1 MGKLTDDM
9 TRLADEILTMDG
21 SRNNFIKG
29 IQNEV
34 KQKADETRQFIKE
47 VRNGFISGIQDEVK
61 QKADE
66 TRQFLKEFRNDM
78 NGAHEAFFGRKPSFA
93 FGGKPSRKKKTVQE
107 M

>member
-34 KQKADETRQFIKE
+34 KQKADETRQFIT
-47 VRNGFISGIQDEVK
+47 D
-61 QKADE
+61 
-66 TRQFLKEFRNDM
+66 FRSDM
-78 NGAHEAFFGRKPSFA
+78 NSAHEAFFGTKNS

>member
-9 TRLADEILTMDG
+9 TRLADEILTMDV
-21 SRNNFIKG
+21 SRDNFIKG

-34 KQKADETRQFIKE
+34 KQKADETRQFIT
-47 VRNGFISGIQDEVK
+47 D
-61 QKADE
+61 
-66 TRQFLKEFRNDM
+66 FRSDM
-78 NGAHEAFFGRKPSFA
+78 NSAHEAFFGTKNS

>member
-9 TRLADEILTMDG
+9 TRLAGEILTMDVA
-21 SRNNFIKG
+21 RNNFISG
-29 IQNEV
+29 IQDVV
-34 KQKADETRQFIKE
+34 KQKADETKQFLQAVRNQFI
-47 VRNGFISGIQDEVK
+47 GGIQDVVK

-78 NGAHEAFFGRKPSFA
+78 NGAHEAFFGTKHS

>member
-21 SRNNFIKG
+21 SRHNFIKG

-66 TRQFLKEFRNDM
+66 TRQFLKEFSNDM
-78 NGAHEAFFGRKPSFA
+78 NSAHEAFFGRKS
-93 FGGKPSRKKKTVQE
+93 SRKR
-107 M
+107 

>member
-34 KQKADETRQFIKE
+34 KQKADETRQF
-47 VRNGFISGIQDEVK
+47 
-61 QKADE
+61 
-66 TRQFLKEFRNDM
+66 LKEFSNDM
-78 NGAHEAFFGRKPSFA
+78 NGAHEAFFGRKA
-93 FGGKPSRKKKTVQE
+93 FRKR
-107 M
+107 

>member
-47 VRNGFISGIQDEVK
+47 VRNGFISGIQDVVE

-66 TRQFLKEFRNDM
+66 TRQFLKEFRNDVD
-78 NGAHEAFFGRKPSFA
+78 GAHEAFFGRKA
-93 FGGKPSRKKKTVQE
+93 FRKG
-107 M
+107 

>member
-21 SRNNFIKG
+21 SRDNFIKG

-34 KQKADETRQFIKE
+34 KQKADETRQFIT
-47 VRNGFISGIQDEVK
+47 D
-61 QKADE
+61 
-66 TRQFLKEFRNDM
+66 FRSDM
-78 NGAHEAFFGRKPSFA
+78 NSAHEAFFGTKNS

>member
-34 KQKADETRQFIKE
+34 KQKADETRQFIT
-47 VRNGFISGIQDEVK
+47 D
-61 QKADE
+61 
-66 TRQFLKEFRNDM
+66 FRSEM
-78 NGAHEAFFGRKPSFA
+78 ASAHEAFFGRKPSFA
-93 FGGKPSRKKKTVQE
+93 FGGKTSRKKKTVQE
-107 M
+107 EM

>member
-9 TRLADEILTMDG
+9 TRLADEILTMDV
-21 SRNNFIKG
+21 SRDNFIKG

-34 KQKADETRQFIKE
+34 KQKADETRQFIT
-47 VRNGFISGIQDEVK
+47 D
-61 QKADE
+61 
-66 TRQFLKEFRNDM
+66 FRSEM
-78 NGAHEAFFGRKPSFA
+78 ASAHEAFFGTKNS

>member
-1 MGKLTDDM
+1 M
-9 TRLADEILTMDG
+9 TRLAGEILTMDVA
-21 SRNNFIKG
+21 RNN
-29 IQNEV
+29 
-34 KQKADETRQFIKE
+34 
-47 VRNGFISGIQDEVK
+47 FISGIQDVVK

-78 NGAHEAFFGRKPSFA
+78 NGAHEAFFGTKHS

>member
-34 KQKADETRQFIKE
+34 KQKADETRQFIT
-47 VRNGFISGIQDEVK
+47 D
-61 QKADE
+61 
-66 TRQFLKEFRNDM
+66 FRSDM
-78 NGAHEAFFGRKPSFA
+78 NSAHEAFFGTKNS
-93 FGGKPSRKKKTVQE
+93 FGGKPSRKRKTVQE

>member
-1 MGKLTDDM
+1 MAKLTDDM

-34 KQKADETRQFIKE
+34 KQKADETRQFIT
-47 VRNGFISGIQDEVK
+47 D
-61 QKADE
+61 
-66 TRQFLKEFRNDM
+66 FRSDM
-78 NGAHEAFFGRKPSFA
+78 NSAHEAFFGTKTS
-93 FGGKPSRKKKTVQE
+93 FGGKPSRKRKTVQE

>member
-9 TRLADEILTMDG
+9 TRLVDEIHTMDE
-21 SRNNFIKG
+21 SRCNFIKG
-29 IQNEV
+29 IQNAV
-34 KQKADETRQFIKE
+34 KQEADETRQFIKE
-47 VRNGFISGIQDEVK
+47 VRSEFIGGIQDVVK

-66 TRQFLKEFRNDM
+66 TRQFLKEFRNEMD
-78 NGAHEAFFGRKPSFA
+78 GAHEAFFGTKSS

>member
-34 KQKADETRQFIKE
+34 KQKADETRQFIT
-47 VRNGFISGIQDEVK
+47 D
-61 QKADE
+61 
-66 TRQFLKEFRNDM
+66 FRSEM
-78 NGAHEAFFGRKPSFA
+78 ASAHEAFFGTKNS

>member
-34 KQKADETRQFIKE
+34 KQKADETRQFIT
-47 VRNGFISGIQDEVK
+47 D
-61 QKADE
+61 
-66 TRQFLKEFRNDM
+66 FRRDVD
-78 NGAHEAFFGRKPSFA
+78 GAHEAFFGTKTS